1 MHDCFMACTFAL
13 GALYCGSAVLSE
25 MSVRGTALETDSF
38 LFEEG
43 LSFIEQFVP
52 ECPAFIE
59 WVGLIVQRA
68 VLIKV
73 LAGGCNISFIYR
85 DGFGRAKVS
94 QVGSF

>member
-1 MHDCFMACTFAL
+1 MHYCFVACTFTV
-13 GALYCGSAVLSE
+13 GALYCGFAVLSE

-43 LSFIEQFVP
+43 LSFMEQFVP
-52 ECPAFIE
+52 ERPAFIE

-68 VLIKV
+68 VAFKV
-73 LAGGCNISFIYR
+73 LVGGCNISFING
-85 DGFGRAKVS
+85 DGFGGAKVS